1 MITLFKMINLSLFV
15 RFLVLDEADR
25 MLDMGFEP
33 QIREIVEKCD
43 MPPSGKRETHMFSA
57 TFPKEIQ
64 VCILEGH
71 SAKIKCMQRFISLS
85 RSKSKFF
92 QPSEIV
98 FLSLIALLKGKI

>member
-1 MITLFKMINLSLFV
+1 MHLTVQIMALCDYSFLC

-43 MPPSGKRETHMFSA
+43 MPPSGERETHMFSA

-64 VCILEGH
+64 VSCFPYIIRT
-71 SAKIKCMQRFISLS
+71 A
-85 RSKSKFF
+85 
-92 QPSEIV
+92 
-98 FLSLIALLKGKI
+98 FLLAAVIFSVIYFNCVRWIDE